1 MGMGTSQ
8 SQHAGSMQ
16 AAGPAM
22 PASWHSHRLY
32 SCTYYYSAV
41 PW

>member
-1 MGMGTSQ
+1 MGTSQ
-8 SQHAGSMQ
+8 SQQ
-16 AAGPAM
+16 AACRRQGLL